1 MLDIDDLKGHR
12 GSSVNGIHVTAG
24 RTETGMTAERNIFE
38 ITAGR
43 AGIHGTTKR
52 RVATINHFF
61 YIFDDR
67 VTRML
72 NINHFLKMVFKNLL
86 QNIHKT
92 IMRENEKKE
101 TPNPSRVRGRGVEV
115 SETLFY
121 TDIMAKKMQSL

>member
-1 MLDIDDLKGHR
+1 MKETVKERAILQEKITEGRINGKNAMTVSDINELKGHR

-92 IMRENEKKE
+92 IMRENEKKR
-101 TPNPSRVRGRGVEV
+101 NP
-115 SETLFY
+115 
-121 TDIMAKKMQSL
+121 

>member
-1 MLDIDDLKGHR
+1 MDLFILK
-12 GSSVNGIHVTAG
+12 N
-24 RTETGMTAERNIFE
+24 MWE
-38 ITAGR
+38 ITLQQNGKDNVAAGR
-43 AGIHGTTKR
+43 AETAVATKRNELKFTAVRAAIHGTTKR

-92 IMRENEKKE
+92 IMRENEKKR
-101 TPNPSRVRGRGVEV
+101 NP
-115 SETLFY
+115 
-121 TDIMAKKMQSL
+121 

>member
-1 MLDIDDLKGHR
+1 MEETIQQRTVFQEKVTGVFIDSENAVAVLYVNELKGHA
-12 GSSVNGIHVTAG
+12 GSTFQGVFIAAG

-92 IMRENEKKE
+92 IMRENEKKR
-101 TPNPSRVRGRGVEV
+101 NP
-115 SETLFY
+115 
-121 TDIMAKKMQSL
+121 

>member
-12 GSSVNGIHVTAG
+12 GSSVNGIHVAAG
-24 RTETGMTAERNIFE
+24 RAEAGMTAKRDKFE
-38 ITAGR
+38 IDTAR
-43 AGIHGTTKR
+43 AGKHGTPKGR
-52 RVATINHFF
+52 IAAVNHFF

-92 IMRENEKKE
+92 IMRENEKKR
-101 TPNPSRVRGRGVEV
+101 NP
-115 SETLFY
+115 
-121 TDIMAKKMQSL
+121 

>member
-1 MLDIDDLKGHR
+1 MKETVKERAILQEKITEGRINGKNAMTVSDINELKGHR

-67 VTRML
+67 VARVL

-86 QNIHKT
+86 
-92 IMRENEKKE
+92 
-101 TPNPSRVRGRGVEV
+101 
-115 SETLFY
+115 
-121 TDIMAKKMQSL
+121 

>member
-1 MLDIDDLKGHR
+1 MKETVKERAILQEKITEGRINGKNAMTVSDINELKGHR

-92 IMRENEKKE
+92 IMRKNEKKR
-101 TPNPSRVRGRGVEV
+101 NP
-115 SETLFY
+115 
-121 TDIMAKKMQSL
+121 

>member
-1 MLDIDDLKGHR
+1 MKETVKERAILQEKITEGRINGKNAMTVSDINELKGHR

-92 IMRENEKKE
+92 IMRYILEKR
-101 TPNPSRVRGRGVEV
+101 NP
-115 SETLFY
+115 
-121 TDIMAKKMQSL
+121 

>member
-1 MLDIDDLKGHR
+1 MSEVFINSKNAVPVLDRNELKGHT
-12 GSSVNGIHVTAG
+12 GSTFHRVFVPAG

-92 IMRENEKKE
+92 IMRENEKKR
-101 TPNPSRVRGRGVEV
+101 NP
-115 SETLFY
+115 
-121 TDIMAKKMQSL
+121 

>member
-1 MLDIDDLKGHR
+1 MVKTQWMLDIDDLKGHR

-92 IMRENEKKE
+92 IMRENEKKR
-101 TPNPSRVRGRGVEV
+101 NP
-115 SETLFY
+115 
-121 TDIMAKKMQSL
+121 